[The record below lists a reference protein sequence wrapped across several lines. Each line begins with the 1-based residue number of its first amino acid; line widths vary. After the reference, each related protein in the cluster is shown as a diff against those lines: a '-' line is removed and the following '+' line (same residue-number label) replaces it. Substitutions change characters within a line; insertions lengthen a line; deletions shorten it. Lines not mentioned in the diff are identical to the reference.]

1 MIIAGY
7 LLRVRFKADK
17 VHPDYVSGYL
27 NSHYG
32 KALLRNMGKGIIG
45 MANINA
51 TEFKN
56 IKILLPPIELQL
68 QFSTIM
74 EKFLSVRGKILQNIS
89 PITNNLFESLLHN
102 TLTGNLN
109 IDDNR
114 IFEYTLGSKE
124 PEEFLNQKEQLE
136 LLVNGLNRNT
146 LQTRDAYEYS
156 RELLFS
162 LLDVNTS
169 GVKQQLFRK
178 KIAITVQQ

>member
-1 MIIAGY
+1 
-7 LLRVRFKADK
+7 
-17 VHPDYVSGYL
+17 
-27 NSHYG
+27 
-32 KALLRNMGKGIIG
+32 
-45 MANINA
+45 
-51 TEFKN
+51 
-56 IKILLPPIELQL
+56 
-68 QFSTIM
+68 M